1 MIGESCMGCGK
12 AAAEKYHRVNLICPG
27 LKLCAGCAD
36 ALTAAANPASTGMDA
51 ICGIQP
57 AMTDVERERLYRIE
71 MFAGVVESLNLCR
84 DCGRVAAMLSVAMQS
99 DNAAILARRMVA
111 SALWG

>member
-1 MIGESCMGCGK
+1 MIGESGMGCGK

-36 ALTAAANPASTGMDA
+36 ALTAAAGANPASTGMGA

-57 AMTDVERERLYRIE
+57 AMTDDERERLFQIE
-71 MFAGVVESLNLCR
+71 MLAAAVESLNLCR
-84 DCGRVAAMLSVAMQS
+84 DCGMVAAMLSVAM
-99 DNAAILARRMVA
+99 LE
-111 SALWG
+111 

>member
-1 MIGESCMGCGK
+1 MIGESGMGCGK

-36 ALTAAANPASTGMDA
+36 ALTAAAGANPASTGMFA

-57 AMTDVERERLYRIE
+57 AMTDDERERLFQIE
-71 MFAGVVESLNLCR
+71 MLAAAVASLNLCR
-84 DCGRVAAMLSVAMQS
+84 DCGMVAAMLSVAM
-99 DNAAILARRMVA
+99 LE
-111 SALWG
+111 